1 MIREKVKNHPMA
13 PDVEVVL
20 RSTPDDRQ
28 GKTPHRICFK
38 RYMRTK
44 GADLRTGAIT
54 LQPVFDGR
62 IRFFTSRLVDTKQA
76 GWNRGSEW
84 RGHGAGSRISMQNR
98 LASAVNNGAPWMNIQ
113 SALAAQV
120 RDYAGQTGDL
130 QHGLIRAFDVVC
142 KFADRFYMEGDRPE
156 WPITFLLE
164 LLFFQMDTVIAG
176 PSTNASLDAK
186 RNLEAAVPSGN
197 IVSSSRLYEELFL
210 AVKDPNGMKQMTMIM
225 FYNDLTCVEEIHEG
239 FVALYKDSPEHHNI
253 MVEIMAEFAQRRQ
266 NYREVCEE
274 KNIPVHVYLSICT
287 IAELWL
293 TKESAVRHLG
303 VSVPRGR
310 STREAATTQQRV
322 NAVNDDLL
330 EEVMARVA
338 AVEQG
343 RFREGG
349 GVGGAPPPSQ
359 GVQRGTPTAPTALTG
374 GLFGAARDLHPVA
387 SPFRPPSRSG
397 SDTNETFTGKD
408 GVKRYPGKGMP
419 EVRINDAVEALKDA
433 MLPRDL
439 SIKHFNI
446 PPGTDVNDF
455 LSICRFEPYLIERLW
470 DNGNCSEEVKKALA
484 FISPAVPYGGDG
496 EPSRPQYC
504 EDKKVMSRNA
514 DGSESWKEQSC
525 LHCHHAPPWKS
536 KDGPRPLANT
546 PVSLLFRNDVSSAH
560 NPKPCPGRIL
570 AALTTECQP
579 LIECI
584 RPNPLKMAEKGL

>member
-1 MIREKVKNHPMA
+1 
-13 PDVEVVL
+13 
-20 RSTPDDRQ
+20 
-28 GKTPHRICFK
+28 
-38 RYMRTK
+38 
-44 GADLRTGAIT
+44 
-54 LQPVFDGR
+54 
-62 IRFFTSRLVDTKQA
+62 
-76 GWNRGSEW
+76 
-84 RGHGAGSRISMQNR
+84 
-98 LASAVNNGAPWMNIQ
+98 
-113 SALAAQV
+113 
-120 RDYAGQTGDL
+120 
-130 QHGLIRAFDVVC
+130 
-142 KFADRFYMEGDRPE
+142 
-156 WPITFLLE
+156 
-164 LLFFQMDTVIAG
+164 
-176 PSTNASLDAK
+176 
-186 RNLEAAVPSGN
+186 
-197 IVSSSRLYEELFL
+197 
-210 AVKDPNGMKQMTMIM
+210 M

-439 SIKHFNI
+439 SIMHFNI

-455 LSICRFEPYLIERLW
+455 LSIFRFEPYLIERLW
-470 DNGNCSEEVKKALA
+470 DNGNCSEEVRKALA

-536 KDGPRPLANT
+536 KDGPRPLARRCPLPSEVPADTRIRRLHLRKNAWWAWAPRHDPADDHLYGWLRLDSDVQQQLSASLASLEVPPIIT
-546 PVSLLFRNDVSSAH
+546 EEEPPAPVENDFEPPYKAAAA
-560 NPKPCPGRIL
+560 GDL
-570 AALTTECQP
+570 AASRQFSRRRGHVAGDGPRPPP
-579 LIECI
+579 L
-584 RPNPLKMAEKGL
+584 